1 MPAQFALAYYL
12 GSAIFGSALF
22 AFITFLDV
30 NIPNGTFDLA
40 GFGMAFLISCAI
52 AMIGSLPFHGWL
64 NWIWYKRACLESYSD
79 FFKSFIRKYWVVS
92 TFYLLLLY
100 SLYVVNFILEAR
112 SNGGSPSGLLNY
124 LVILPFLL
132 IWVAYVPLG
141 WWILNR
147 LKEAMRPSEMDA

>member
-1 MPAQFALAYYL
+1 
-12 GSAIFGSALF
+12 
-22 AFITFLDV
+22 
-30 NIPNGTFDLA
+30 
-40 GFGMAFLISCAI
+40 
-52 AMIGSLPFHGWL
+52 
-64 NWIWYKRACLESYSD
+64 
-79 FFKSFIRKYWVVS
+79 
-92 TFYLLLLY
+92 LLY

>member
-52 AMIGSLPFHGWL
+52 AMIGSLSFHGWSVRSIYCCCTRYTWL
-64 NWIWYKRACLESYSD
+64 ILSSKRD
-79 FFKSFIRKYWVVS
+79 Q
-92 TFYLLLLY
+92 T
-100 SLYVVNFILEAR
+100 EA
-112 SNGGSPSGLLNY
+112 
-124 LVILPFLL
+124 
-132 IWVAYVPLG
+132 VP
-141 WWILNR
+141 
-147 LKEAMRPSEMDA
+147 ADY